1 MRIRIQTMLILSL
14 AISVGLSGVIQAQD
28 VVITIKQQDEK
39 PVEKQPFKGVRPA
52 VDMAILLDTSNSMDG
67 LIGQAKSQLW
77 TIVQQ
82 FAKAKKVGK
91 TPLLRVSVFE
101 YGNTGLPASE
111 GYIRQV
117 VGLTDDL
124 DKVSE
129 SLFAL
134 KTSGGDEYCGQ
145 VIGEAL
151 KRLDWNK
158 EPNAYKTIFIAGNE
172 PFTQGAVNYQ
182 ETCKRA
188 IETGVIVNTIHC
200 GDYSAGVSGKWQHGA
215 QLAEG
220 EYLNINQDRA
230 VVAIKTP
237 QDKIL
242 IDLNQRLNKTY
253 LWYGKEDVRKR
264 YRSNQVEQDSNTL
277 KVMGTAGLSSRAAV
291 KGGSLYGNVG
301 RDLVDSFKQNESI
314 LEEVEESSLPSD
326 LKKVPAGKRAGVI
339 KEMAEKRA
347 KIQKEIAKVNR
358 ERTRYIADERKK
370 LTTSAEEDTLGD
382 AVLSAID
389 KQLKK
394 SGFEV
399 EK

>member
-14 AISVGLSGVIQAQD
+14 AISGGLSGAVQAQD
-28 VVITIKQQDEK
+28 VVITVKQQDEK
-39 PVEKQPFKGVRPA
+39 PAEKQPFNGVRPA

-82 FAKAKKVGK
+82 FAKAKKAGK

-101 YGNTGLPASE
+101 YGNTRLPASE

-172 PFTQGAVNYQ
+172 PFTQGSVKYQ

-188 IETGVIVNTIHC
+188 IEAGVIVNTIHC

-215 QLAEG
+215 QLTEG

-242 IDLNQRLNKTY
+242 IELNQQLNRTY
-253 LWYGKEDVRKR
+253 LWYGKQDVRRR
-264 YRSNQVEQDSNTL
+264 YHSNQLEQDSNSYKAL
-277 KVMGTAGLSSRAAV
+277 GAAGLSSRAAV
-291 KGGSLYGNVG
+291 KGGRLYGNVG
-301 RDLVDSFKQNESI
+301 RDLVDSYKQDKSV
-314 LEEVEESSLPSD
+314 LEKVEEKSLPD
-326 LKKVPAGKRAGVI
+326 ALQKVPAAERVGKV
-339 KEMAEKRA
+339 KEMAAKRA
-347 KIQKEIAKVNR
+347 EIQKEIAKVNR
-358 ERTRYIADERKK
+358 QRSDYIANERMK
-370 LTTSAEEDTLGD
+370 LTTSAEEATLGD

-389 KQLKK
+389 MQLKK
-394 SGFEV
+394 SGFEF

>member
-314 LEEVEESSLPSD
+314 LEKVEESSLPSD